1 MFARIFKYFNLYNM
15 SIPLTL
21 IGILFV
27 ISVIVL
33 PSKMNTFG
41 RLTSIC
47 VLKCLCKTANQWK
60 YPHRSFFDFN
70 V

>member
-1 MFARIFKYFNLYNM
+1 MFARILSILIYITM

-47 VLKCLCKTANQWK
+47 VLKCLFVKLRINGNIPTI
-60 YPHRSFFDFN
+60 
-70 V
+70 VL